1 MKTFILNQKEL
12 LDISDE
18 SFSAGA
24 SAVIEIIEKSLDN
37 WKFRL
42 LFMIAPKRSIQQIKK
57 GLK

>member
-18 SFSAGA
+18 SFNAGA
-24 SAVIEIIEKSLDN
+24 SAVTEIIEKGLDN

-42 LFMIAPKRSIQQIKK
+42 LFMIAPKHCIQEIKK

>member
-12 LDISDE
+12 LNISDE
-18 SFSAGA
+18 SFNAGA
-24 SAVIEIIEKSLDN
+24 SAVIKIIEKSLDN

-42 LFMIAPKRSIQQIKK
+42 LFMITPKHCIQQIKK